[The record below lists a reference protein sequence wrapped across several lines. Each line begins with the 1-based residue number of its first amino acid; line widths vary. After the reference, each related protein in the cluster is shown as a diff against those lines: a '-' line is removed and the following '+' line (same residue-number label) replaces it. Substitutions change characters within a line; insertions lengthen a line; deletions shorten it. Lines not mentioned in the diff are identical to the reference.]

1 MGELTM
7 FDDFDTQVQC
17 EELCGEEPYMDDEED
32 LLDTQEM
39 DAINDDGDILNDDDE
54 NELIDENGGITAD
67 GFALLADM
75 DAQGY
80 FV

>member
-1 MGELTM
+1 M

-17 EELCGEEPYMDDEED
+17 EEYYGEDPYMDDEED

-39 DAINDDGDILNDDDE
+39 DAIDDDGDILNDDDCDI
-54 NELIDENGGITAD
+54 LIDENGGLTAD
-67 GFALLADM
+67 GFALLAEM

>member
-1 MGELTM
+1 M

-17 EELCGEEPYMDDEED
+17 EEYYGEDPYMDDEED

-39 DAINDDGDILNDDDE
+39 DAIDDDGDILNDDDCDI
-54 NELIDENGGITAD
+54 LIAENGGLTAD
-67 GFALLADM
+67 GFALLAEM

>member
-1 MGELTM
+1 MLS
-7 FDDFDTQVQC
+7 DFDTQVQC
-17 EELCGEEPYMDDEED
+17 EEVYGTDPYMDDEED

-39 DAINDDGDILNDDDE
+39 DAIEDDGEFDE
-54 NELIDENGGITAD
+54 CELIDKNGGITAD
-67 GFALLADM
+67 GFALLAEM

>member
-1 MGELTM
+1 
-7 FDDFDTQVQC
+7 
-17 EELCGEEPYMDDEED
+17 MDDEED

-39 DAINDDGDILNDDDE
+39 DAIDDDGDILNDDDCDI
-54 NELIDENGGITAD
+54 LIDENGGLTAD
-67 GFALLADM
+67 GFALLAEM

>member
-1 MGELTM
+1 M
-7 FDDFDTQVQC
+7 FSDFDTQVQC
-17 EELCGEEPYMDDEED
+17 EEYYGEDPIVDDEED
-32 LLDTQEM
+32 FLEDTQEL
-39 DAINDDGDILNDDDE
+39 DAIEDDGEFDE
-54 NELIDENGGITAD
+54 CELIDENGGITAD